1 MEILNASRS
10 LAALGHASRLAIFR
24 QLVEAG
30 HGGRM
35 AGELAQALSM
45 PGATLSFH
53 LKELVAAGLILGE
66 ARGRYV
72 NYRADFS
79 AMNELIAFLTRN
91 CCAGDAQGC
100 GTAAPARPPRRA
112 AAAKARSQ
120 R

>member
-1 MEILNASRS
+1 MEILKATQS

-53 LKELVAAGLILGE
+53 LKELTAAGLIQSE

-79 AMNELIAFLTRN
+79 AMNDLIAFLTHN
-91 CCAGDAQGC
+91 CCAGDAQAC
-100 GTAAPARPPRRA
+100 TPAAQACAPK
-112 AAAKARSQ
+112 AKSKQRS
-120 R
+120 

>member
-1 MEILNASRS
+1 MEILKATQS

-35 AGELAQALSM
+35 AGELGQALAM

-53 LKELVAAGLILGE
+53 LKELTAAGLIQSE

-79 AMNELIAFLTRN
+79 AMNDLIAFLTHN
-91 CCAGDAQGC
+91 CCAGDAQAC
-100 GTAAPARPPRRA
+100 EPAAQPCAPRPTATL
-112 AAAKARSQ
+112 KAE
-120 R
+120 

>member
-1 MEILNASRS
+1 MEIQKATQS

-53 LKELVAAGLILGE
+53 LKELTGAGLILSE

-72 NYRADFS
+72 NYRADYA
-79 AMNELIAFLTRN
+79 AMNDLIAFLTHN
-91 CCAGDAQGC
+91 CCAGSGLCD
-100 GTAAPARPPRRA
+100 
-112 AAAKARSQ
+112 
-120 R
+120 